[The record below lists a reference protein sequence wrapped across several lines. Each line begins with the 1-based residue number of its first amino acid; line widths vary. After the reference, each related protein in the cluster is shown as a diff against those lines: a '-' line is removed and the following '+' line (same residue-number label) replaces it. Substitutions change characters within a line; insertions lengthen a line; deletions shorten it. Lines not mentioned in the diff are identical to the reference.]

1 MGPKNGA
8 VLQRQKSNSGKE
20 LSWIDRMQ
28 LKLDSLCEMDAG
40 RNSTEGIQDSS
51 LFFESQFSQVGTN
64 VRKFCAEFVR
74 ELLVPEDCPSQRSEV
89 SAADSLQADSAMA
102 AGGHSG
108 VEKPARGADSLSSG
122 LEGSNTS
129 GLIRRASS
137 IMVTAPPEIVAE
149 VHTAAAIKS
158 VPPKP
163 PMVPEAPVFFIGNE
177 QSEQD
182 LGTSK
187 FMDEDA
193 DQYAH
198 WFVSEEYRRMR
209 LGKSTSTSSIQ
220 SWDGHQ
226 RAPSSDSLLDWE
238 LI

>member
-28 LKLDSLCEMDAG
+28 LKLDSLCEMDTG
-40 RNSTEGIQDSS
+40 RNPAEGIHDSS

-74 ELLVPEDCPSQRSEV
+74 ELLVPEDCPSQQRSSEV
-89 SAADSLQADSAMA
+89 AATEDSAAVASS
-102 AGGHSG
+102 
-108 VEKPARGADSLSSG
+108 GADRPSALG
-122 LEGSNTS
+122 LEGANAS
-129 GLIRRASS
+129 GLVRRASS

-149 VHTAAAIKS
+149 AVRS
-158 VPPKP
+158 VPAKP
-163 PMVPEAPVFFIGNE
+163 PLVPEAPVFFIGNE

-187 FMDEDA
+187 FADEDA

-220 SWDGHQ
+220 SWDGHH